1 MPTKAT
7 RSLSDAD
14 RRILRVLQRQGDISN
29 LELAQTVGLSPS
41 PCLRRVRRLREG
53 GVIRSVV
60 ALVDLEAVGLEV
72 EAIATLSLSD
82 HGKDSLQILEREL
95 NVIAEVISAW
105 QVTGRSDLV
114 LRIVAP
120 NLKSYAASIQR
131 IAGLKTVNSM
141 ESFVVLRSVKD
152 HSPLPV

>member
-1 MPTKAT
+1 MP
-7 RSLSDAD
+7 SHDSLGLSDAD
-14 RRILRVLQRQGDISN
+14 RRILRALQRQGDISN
-29 LELAQTVGLSPS
+29 VELAQAVGLSPS

-53 GVIRSVV
+53 GVIRSIV
-60 ALVDLEAVGLEV
+60 ALVDREAVGLEV

-82 HGKDSLQILEREL
+82 HGKHSRQALEQEL
-95 NVIAEVISAW
+95 NVIAEVVSAW

-114 LRIVAP
+114 VRIVAP
-120 NLKSYAASIQR
+120 NLKSYAASIER
-131 IAGLKTVNSM
+131 IAGLKAVNSM